1 MYYNRKEKLT
11 VFLCYIFS
19 ISSKT
24 RQAKYFLKKFSNI
37 FGGVVLVLSPL
48 DIHNKEFTRG
58 FRGYNEDEVNEF
70 LDQIIKDYEITIR
83 DKKGLEQEVEDLNEK
98 LSHFMNIE
106 ETLNKSILVAQE
118 TAEEVKASARKEAKL
133 IIKEAEKNADRIIN
147 EALTKSRK
155 IAMETDELQRQ
166 AKVFRTRLKM
176 LIEAQLD
183 MVDNEDWEKFLETA
197 EDESEILAE

>member
-1 MYYNRKEKLT
+1 
-11 VFLCYIFS
+11 
-19 ISSKT
+19 
-24 RQAKYFLKKFSNI
+24 
-37 FGGVVLVLSPL
+37 VLSPM

-70 LDQIIKDYEITIR
+70 LDRIIKDYEMTIR
-83 DKKGLEQEVEDLNEK
+83 DKKELEKEVEELNEK
-98 LSHFMNIE
+98 LGHFENIE

-133 IIKEAEKNADRIIN
+133 IIKEAEKNADRIID
-147 EALTKSRK
+147 EALGKSRK
-155 IAMETDELQRQ
+155 IAMETEELGRQ

-183 MVDNEDWEKFLETA
+183 MVNNEDWEKFLETA
-197 EDESEILAE
+197 EDESEILVE

>member
-1 MYYNRKEKLT
+1 
-11 VFLCYIFS
+11 
-19 ISSKT
+19 
-24 RQAKYFLKKFSNI
+24 
-37 FGGVVLVLSPL
+37 LVLSPL

-83 DKKGLEQEVEDLNEK
+83 DKKSLENEVEELNEK
-98 LSHFMNIE
+98 LGHFMNIE

-118 TAEEVKASARKEAKL
+118 TAEEVKANARKESKL

-147 EALTKSRK
+147 EALSKSRK
-155 IAMETDELQRQ
+155 IAMEMEELQRQ

-183 MVDNEDWEKFLETA
+183 MVNNEDWEKFLETA